1 MKKLDNEE
9 INLYKEAK
17 MDTQSKFEMKKTSMV
32 GAKSKVIIKG
42 NRNLPKGNELA
53 EIKKIQV

>member
-1 MKKLDNEE
+1 
-9 INLYKEAK
+9 
-17 MDTQSKFEMKKTSMV
+17 MDTQSKFEMKKTSMA

>member
-1 MKKLDNEE
+1 LKKLDNEE

-17 MDTQSKFEMKKTSMV
+17 MDTQSKFEMKKTSMA

>member
-17 MDTQSKFEMKKTSMV
+17 MDTQSKFEMKKTSMA